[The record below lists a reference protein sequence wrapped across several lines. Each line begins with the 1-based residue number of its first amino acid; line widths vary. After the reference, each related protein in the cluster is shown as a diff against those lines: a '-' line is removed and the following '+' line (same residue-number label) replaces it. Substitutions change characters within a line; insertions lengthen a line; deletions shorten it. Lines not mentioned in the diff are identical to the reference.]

1 MTEALY
7 HPGCRILVRGEEWQI
22 SEASKKKI
30 SGGNDVFEITAI
42 GLTGIVRGQEFCFIS
57 CIDEIKLL
65 NPADIEPVQDASANA
80 GCAKAYLEAHLRRLL
95 PRNGALYLGQHGA
108 VEAFPYQLEPASKA
122 LHMIRPRIII
132 GDAVGVGKTIECG
145 ILLAELIRRGKG
157 KRILCVVPKA
167 TLEQFQNEMWGRFSI
182 GLHRLDSIGLQKLR
196 QNLPSSMNPF
206 YHFDKVIISL
216 DTLKIESY
224 SRLLKECN
232 WDVVV
237 IDEAHNVTN
246 RTDGM
251 AGSLRHKVAKTL
263 SSRARSLVL
272 MSATPHDGT
281 SLGFSSLVR
290 LVDPTAIS
298 NDEKYDAESVKSCFI
313 RRTRSQIKS
322 QTGDQKPRKTYI
334 TEVPLSIFETSILQD
349 LHDLKIEPE
358 NIQKGT
364 KDAGLRGGKFRELF
378 KTTLLKSYLSSPAA
392 LEETLTKKLKGLNS
406 KSNEFAAYETI
417 LKKLKGNAETASCLL
432 ALKKLL
438 TSEKLTS
445 ESRVVVFTERLATLK
460 NIVQFLLNEKLATG
474 LFDPTKQSQA
484 DAKENLVAVADG
496 SLRERDLQAV
506 VKAFQNVNS
515 GLRILVASNVAAEG
529 LNLHTTCHRLIHF
542 DLPWSFIT
550 LEQRNGRIDRLGQK
564 RTPEIHYLAAV
575 AEGKDMKNA
584 KAIKDDFWVVNK
596 LKARQA
602 LAAKDLDEEA
612 LSMGFVSGT
621 DEAEFNT
628 QAYEGGSVQ
637 NSDVSSNFDD
647 FLANI
652 MCTNASN
659 INNSGSESDDL
670 KVTKKVL
677 ATLYPN
683 APKGFV
689 LEACTQLGL
698 KTRTIGT
705 LLSIELNSEFKR
717 ECELW
722 PSEFR
727 PSDDLIALESDAQ
740 KMAEYYQ
747 SQIREGLAFD
757 KSFLNEIHPGIAL
770 LESACLHLF
779 PGEKVPL
786 ICTTEQKQGSVTFLC
801 QGTAFNNCNEVVFQ
815 AWDAITFPKGS
826 GTGKALFESV
836 AGSHDKLLELTQW
849 LQTQLAS
856 VSRAPTKTS
865 AERIKSLAQDALEIM
880 QRVVETS
887 RNSRAE
893 HSRKL
898 LREES
903 QRIRNWESRRREYLD
918 EVIGSGAKP
927 QLGQPFHLGLRA
939 KAELAKKE
947 SAVLGEESKQLA
959 SFVSDILATQPH
971 FNLQILCIFVGE
983 GK

>member
-1 MTEALY
+1 MTDIIF

-22 SEASKKKI
+22 SQAQKKKV
-30 SGGNDVFEITAI
+30 SGGGDVFEITAI

-65 NPADIEPVQDASANA
+65 NPADIEPVQDTSANA

-108 VEAFPYQLEPASKA
+108 VEAFPYQLEPAAKA

-145 ILLAELIRRGKG
+145 ILLTELIRRGKG

-237 IDEAHNVTN
+237 VDEAHNVTN

-263 SSRARSLVL
+263 SSRTRSLVL

-290 LVDPTAIS
+290 LVDPTSIS
-298 NDEKYDAESVKSCFI
+298 HDEKYDAESVKSCFI

-322 QTGDQKPRKTYI
+322 QTGNQKPRKTYI
-334 TEVPLSIFETSILQD
+334 TEVPLTPSETSILQD
-349 LHDLKIEPE
+349 LHDLKIEE
-358 NIQKGT
+358 EDNKSRL
-364 KDAGLRGGKFRELF
+364 KNASHKGGKHRELF
-378 KTTLLKSYLSSPAA
+378 KTTLLKAYLSSPAA
-392 LEETLTKKLKGLNS
+392 LEETLTKKLKSVEPKS
-406 KSNEFAAYETI
+406 KEFAAYETI
-417 LKKLKGNAETASCLL
+417 LKKLQKSSETSSCLL

-460 NIVQFLLNEKLATG
+460 SIVQFLLKEKLVKGT
-474 LFDPTKQSQA
+474 FDPTLQSQFEPT
-484 DAKENLVAVADG
+484 DSLVAVADG

-515 GLRILVASNVAAEG
+515 GVRILVASNVAAEG

-564 RTPEIHYLAAV
+564 LTPEIHYLAAV
-575 AEGKDMKNA
+575 AAGKELKNA
-584 KAIKDDFWVVNK
+584 KAIKDDFWVVSK

-612 LSMGFVSGT
+612 LSMGFVSGS
-621 DEAEFNT
+621 DEEEFNT
-628 QAYEGGSVQ
+628 QAYE
-637 NSDVSSNFDD
+637 
-647 FLANI
+647 
-652 MCTNASN
+652 
-659 INNSGSESDDL
+659 SGE
-670 KVTKKVL
+670 
-677 ATLYPN
+677 
-683 APKGFV
+683 
-689 LEACTQLGL
+689 
-698 KTRTIGT
+698 
-705 LLSIELNSEFKR
+705 
-717 ECELW
+717 
-722 PSEFR
+722 
-727 PSDDLIALESDAQ
+727 
-740 KMAEYYQ
+740 M
-747 SQIREGLAFD
+747 
-757 KSFLNEIHPGIAL
+757 
-770 LESACLHLF
+770 
-779 PGEKVPL
+779 
-786 ICTTEQKQGSVTFLC
+786 
-801 QGTAFNNCNEVVFQ
+801 
-815 AWDAITFPKGS
+815 
-826 GTGKALFESV
+826 
-836 AGSHDKLLELTQW
+836 
-849 LQTQLAS
+849 
-856 VSRAPTKTS
+856 
-865 AERIKSLAQDALEIM
+865 
-880 QRVVETS
+880 
-887 RNSRAE
+887 
-893 HSRKL
+893 
-898 LREES
+898 
-903 QRIRNWESRRREYLD
+903 
-918 EVIGSGAKP
+918 
-927 QLGQPFHLGLRA
+927 
-939 KAELAKKE
+939 
-947 SAVLGEESKQLA
+947 
-959 SFVSDILATQPH
+959 
-971 FNLQILCIFVGE
+971 
-983 GK
+983 